1 MYMKIKKLIA
11 EFIGTFFLVC
21 TIHICALNGTSQLMP
36 MAAGL
41 MLIAMVFAGGHIS
54 GAHYNP
60 AVTIAV
66 FLRGKCSA
74 ADVPAYIFSQLLAAS
89 IASLLVNSFLIN
101 KMGAGLDLST
111 NAIQAIFAE
120 ALGTFALCWVVLNVA
135 SSKDTEGNSFYGV
148 AIGLAFAACG
158 FSLGGISGGAFNPA
172 IAFSL
177 GISQISGF
185 NNLWIYFVG
194 EFIGAVLAA
203 YVYLFINGTD

>member
-1 MYMKIKKLIA
+1 MKIKKLVA

-21 TIHICALNGTSQLMP
+21 TIHSCVLSGASQLVP
-36 MAAGL
+36 LASGL

-74 ADVPAYIFSQLLAAS
+74 SDVPTYIFSQLLAAS

-101 KMGAGLDLST
+101 KMGTGLDLST

-135 SSKDTEGNSFYGV
+135 SSKDTEGNSFYGL
-148 AIGLAFAACG
+148 AIGIAFAACG

-203 YVYLFINGTD
+203 YVYLFINGKD

>member
-21 TIHICALNGTSQLMP
+21 TIHLCVLNGQTNLMP
-36 MAAGL
+36 LAAGFML
-41 MLIAMVFAGGHIS
+41 MAMIFAGGHIS

-74 ADVPAYIFSQLLAAS
+74 TDVPTYIFAQLLAAS

-101 KMGAGLDLST
+101 KMGSGLDLSS
-111 NAIQAIFAE
+111 NALQAILAE

-135 SSKDTEGNSFYGV
+135 SSKDTEGNSFYGI

-194 EFIGAVLAA
+194 EFLGAVLAA
-203 YVYLFINGTD
+203 YVYLFVNGKD